1 MLVVQVVNM
10 ITSCRKRNTTED
22 RTTFS
27 QSILDTPVCQD
38 AFGRLLFIGKE
49 RMQKLWK
56 AVRSGVPPPRD
67 GRFLKQTRQYRKMQG
82 STEKQQAVVEFLTEM
97 HATVAEYMPEANRAR
112 DTASPVPKT
121 TESQNGNDTVPIG
134 LRFRKRTGKRP
145 RKSVSM
151 NFGKDTTALKMLPPG
166 TFTGYLAL
174 LNARR
179 EGKDKISLKMFNEVW
194 AESFGTRLAIRPVSR
209 HALCSVCLRHKLIIR
224 KCGADEVARDIQCR
238 QYEQHLKLQYKDR
251 TCYWEKRGLARLR
264 SLQGNGL
271 YPLSLIMDGADH
283 SKFACPRSGV
293 FSGKDFSSLHRPT
306 MDLVGC
312 LLHGQSACLAL
323 SHPRLAKD
331 SSYWTELLYHML
343 HRVSSRVD
351 LRQAELFLQADN
363 TTREVKNNTLLRAI
377 SLLVACHR
385 LARGQL
391 SCLMSGHSHED
402 IDQLFASMNTFIERH
417 SDIPT
422 PSAFKEVLGEFFWPQ
437 QAGE

>member
-38 AFGRLLFIGKE
+38 AFGRLL
-49 RMQKLWK
+49 
-56 AVRSGVPPPRD
+56 D

-271 YPLSLIMDGADH
+271 YPLSLIRDGADH

-331 SSYWTELLYHML
+331 SSYSTELLYHML

-363 TTREVKNNTLLRAI
+363 TTRE
-377 SLLVACHR
+377 
-385 LARGQL
+385 
-391 SCLMSGHSHED
+391 
-402 IDQLFASMNTFIERH
+402 
-417 SDIPT
+417 
-422 PSAFKEVLGEFFWPQ
+422 
-437 QAGE
+437 